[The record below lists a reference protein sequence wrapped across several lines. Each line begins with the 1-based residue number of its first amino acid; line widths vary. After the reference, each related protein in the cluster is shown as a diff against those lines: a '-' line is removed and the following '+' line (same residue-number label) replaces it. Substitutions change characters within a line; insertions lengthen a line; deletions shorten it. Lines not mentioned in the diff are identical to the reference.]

1 MLRLIWPDR
10 SYQTDTTHTDR
21 PPMSSVLE
29 QIIAQSGTSALRLGA
44 AQLNR
49 LQQLTRDGAELVLW
63 DGVSEV
69 TATAALVLVLEA
81 ANAARLETLIG
92 SLHENS
98 VVVLPWSEN
107 PAFDALKSRL
117 YPYGAIGAQG
127 AAAPHHLWW
136 GGVKPLAV
144 RTGIY
149 RKQDTLYVSG
159 FVEKWPHEDAAA
171 LLAADLQRLGLS
183 HAVEAHLPD
192 IDPAARVATKIDFII
207 RQWAASSLPVFWLDP
222 RARVH
227 GLPLLPQSLGCDFAV
242 HRRPGG
248 EMNTGALYFGRTEA
262 ARALL
267 DVWLRLARSHPHL
280 PEAFLLDQAWTLA
293 CAQRQIETAW
303 LPDAYWHAGTISP
316 RDGSA
321 IIRADAVSDP
331 TGPLDRAASLLQ
343 TARKFGRHNAPEAH
357 LIMKGPQDGH
367 GPITVVIRD
376 VLSAGGADVGGAI
389 EAAASAFAADP
400 GCFSQLEIVLC
411 AWDDD
416 VDSVMQIEDHSWVLM
431 TDPSERLQAHA
442 FRALSVSDDAVVLLQ
457 PSLTPFADIGS
468 HARPVVRLVDAQPGD
483 RPKRNGRYQS
493 TILKRSAF
501 VSAPLKVDLGQKSAF
516 PED

>member
-1 MLRLIWPDR
+1 
-10 SYQTDTTHTDR
+10 
-21 PPMSSVLE
+21 MSSVLE
-29 QIIAQSGTSALRLGA
+29 QIIAQSGTSALRLGV
-44 AQLNR
+44 AQLAR
-49 LQQLTRDGAELVLW
+49 LQQLTRDSAELVLW

-69 TATAALVLVLEA
+69 TATAALVVVLEA

-92 SLHENS
+92 SLHENAI
-98 VVVLPWSEN
+98 VVLPWSEN
-107 PAFDALKSRL
+107 PAFDALKTRL
-117 YPYGAIGAQG
+117 YPWGAIGAQG

-144 RTGIY
+144 RTGMY

-159 FVEKWPHEDAAA
+159 FAEKWPHEDAAA
-171 LLAADLQRLGLS
+171 LLAADLQRFGLS
-183 HAVEAHLPD
+183 HVVEAHLPD
-192 IDPAARVATKIDFII
+192 IDPAAHVATKIDFII
-207 RQWAASSLPVFWLDP
+207 RQWAAGNLPVFWLDP
-222 RARVH
+222 RARVN

-242 HRRPGG
+242 HRRANG
-248 EMNTGALYFGRTEA
+248 EMDTGALYFGRTEA

-303 LPDAYWHAGTISP
+303 LPDAYWHTGTA
-316 RDGSA
+316 RDGA
-321 IIRADAVSDP
+321 VIRTDATIDAP
-331 TGPLDRAASLLQ
+331 GPLAHAASLLQ
-343 TARKFGRHNAPEAH
+343 SARKFGRHNAPEAH
-357 LIMKGPQDGH
+357 LIMKGPQDGR
-367 GPITVVIRD
+367 GPVTVMIRD
-376 VLSAGGADVGGAI
+376 VLAAGGADVSGAI

-400 GCFSQLEIVLC
+400 GGFSQMEIVLC

-416 VDSVMQIEDHSWVLM
+416 VDSVMQVEDHSWVLM

-468 HARPVVRLVDAQPGD
+468 HARPVLRLVDPQLGA
-483 RPKRNGRYQS
+483 RIKRSGRYQGS
-493 TILKRSAF
+493 FLKRPVF
-501 VSAPLKVDLGQKSAF
+501 V
-516 PED
+516 